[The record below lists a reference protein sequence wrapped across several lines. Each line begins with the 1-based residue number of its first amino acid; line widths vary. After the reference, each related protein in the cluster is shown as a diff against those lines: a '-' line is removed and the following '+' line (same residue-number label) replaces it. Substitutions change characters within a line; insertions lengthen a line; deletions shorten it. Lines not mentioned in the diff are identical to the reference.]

1 MDLKKIFINM
11 GILGLLVFGLMTFIL
26 TTQLDNNVEF
36 PITNNTL
43 INESYGFL
51 SSNLTGVQPNSQTSL
66 DVFQN
71 VTPNEN
77 LGVWEVTPIVSPTRA
92 IRTMTIGLWN
102 ILIKMPMVILGVS
115 PIVAAILSGILII
128 LLIIGIW
135 AIWKGVISQ

>member
-11 GILGLLVFGLMTFIL
+11 GILGLLLFGLMAFIL
-26 TTQLDNNVEF
+26 NTQLDNNVEF

-51 SSNLTGVQPNSQTSL
+51 SSNLTGAQSSSQTSL

-77 LGVWEVTPIVSPTRA
+77 LGVWEVTPIVSPTRT
-92 IRTMTIGLWN
+92 IRTMTIGVWN
-102 ILIKMPMVILGVS
+102 ILIKMPQVILGVS
-115 PIVAAILSGILII
+115 PIVASLLNAIIIILI
-128 LLIIGIW
+128 IIGIW
-135 AIWKGVISQ
+135 AVWKGVISQ